1 MRKKLNL
8 LFGLVLIISMV
19 VLTGCG
25 GSGKS
30 GEKSP
35 YEGKWVAVSA
45 QMMGMSVSIDEV
57 FGGDFEFE
65 VKNGGKVSFSAG
77 DTTGN
82 GKWSVED
89 DQFILSIEG
98 EEMVGIIGK
107 DIISFDNMLETGVKV
122 IFAKDG
128 TDAMDPALYL
138 TEEENA
144 VIGEWA
150 AESVEELLG
159 DGPQTS
165 MEGVD
170 NINDALRLDFKSD
183 RNVTV
188 IYKGEEIGTFP
199 WSVALGYCSIES
211 ENPSLTVM
219 INDDGTLK
227 VDYSDDDDYYTFH
240 CVKSDSE

>member
-1 MRKKLNL
+1 MKALSIGREQGCDIVINDSTDVISRRHAILN
-8 LFGLVLIISMV
+8 ISS
-19 VLTGCG
+19 
-25 GSGKS
+25 SGKITIVDQS
-30 GEKSP
+30 R
-35 YEGKWVAVSA
+35 
-45 QMMGMSVSIDEV
+45 
-57 FGGDFEFE
+57 
-65 VKNGGKVSFSAG
+65 NGTYV
-77 DTTGN
+77 N
-82 GKWSVED
+82 GIRISQNVP
-89 DQFILSIEG
+89 
-98 EEMVGIIGK
+98 VPVTRK
-107 DIISFDNMLETGVKV
+107 DIISFDNMLEMGVKV

-128 TDAMDPALYL
+128 TDAMDPSLYL
-138 TEEENA
+138 TEEESA
-144 VIGEWA
+144 VIGKWA

-211 ENPSLTVM
+211 ENPSLIVM

>member
-8 LFGLVLIISMV
+8 LLGLVFIISMAA
-19 VLTGCG
+19 LTGCG
-25 GSGKS
+25 GSGKA
-30 GEKSP
+30 GEKNP

-45 QMMGMSVSIDEV
+45 QMMGISVSVDET

-65 VKNGGKVSFSAG
+65 VKNGGKVSFSVG

-89 DQFILSIEG
+89 DQFTLSIEG
-98 EEMVGIIGK
+98 EKMVGTIGK
-107 DIISFDNMLETGVKV
+107 DIISFDDMLEMGVKV

-128 TDAMDPALYL
+128 TDAMDPSLYL
-138 TEEENA
+138 TEEESA
-144 VIGEWA
+144 VIGKWA
-150 AESVEELLG
+150 SESVEELLG

-170 NINDALRLDFKSD
+170 NINDALRLDFKND

-199 WSVALGYCSIES
+199 WSVALGYCAIES
-211 ENPSLTVM
+211 DNPSLSVA

-227 VDYSDDDDYYTFH
+227 ADYSNDEDYYTFH
-240 CVKSDSE
+240 CVKSDGE

>member
-1 MRKKLNL
+1 MKKKLNL
-8 LFGLVLIISMV
+8 LFVLVFIVSVIT
-19 VLTGCG
+19 LTGCG
-25 GSGKS
+25 GSGKT

-57 FGGDFEFE
+57 FGGAFEFE
-65 VKNGGKVSFSAG
+65 VKNGGKVSFTAG
-77 DTTGN
+77 DTTGK

-89 DQFILSIEG
+89 DQFTLTIEG
-98 EEMVGIIGK
+98 EEMVGTIGE
-107 DIISFDNMLETGVKV
+107 DNISFDDMLGIGVKV

-138 TEEENA
+138 TEEESA
-144 VIGEWA
+144 VVGEWV

-170 NINDALRLDFKSD
+170 NINDALRLNIKAD

-199 WSVALGYCSIES
+199 WSVAL
-211 ENPSLTVM
+211 
-219 INDDGTLK
+219 
-227 VDYSDDDDYYTFH
+227 
-240 CVKSDSE
+240 

>member
-8 LFGLVLIISMV
+8 LLGLVFIISMAA
-19 VLTGCG
+19 LTGCG
-25 GSGKS
+25 GSGKA
-30 GEKSP
+30 GEKNP

-45 QMMGMSVSIDEV
+45 QMMGMSVSIDET

-89 DQFILSIEG
+89 DQFTLSIEG
-98 EEMVGIIGK
+98 EKMVGTIGK
-107 DIISFDNMLETGVKV
+107 DIISFDDMLEMGVKV

-128 TDAMDPALYL
+128 TDAMDPSLYL
-138 TEEENA
+138 TEEESA
-144 VIGEWA
+144 VIGKWA
-150 AESVEELLG
+150 SESVEELLG

-170 NINDALRLDFKSD
+170 NINDALRLDFKND

-188 IYKGEEIGTFP
+188 IYKG
-199 WSVALGYCSIES
+199 
-211 ENPSLTVM
+211 
-219 INDDGTLK
+219 K
-227 VDYSDDDDYYTFH
+227 R
-240 CVKSDSE
+240 

>member
-8 LFGLVLIISMV
+8 LLGLVFIISMAA
-19 VLTGCG
+19 LTGCG
-25 GSGKS
+25 GSGKA
-30 GEKSP
+30 GEKNP

-45 QMMGMSVSIDEV
+45 QTMGISVSVDEA

-65 VKNGGKVSFSAG
+65 VKNGGKVSFSVG

-89 DQFILSIEG
+89 DQFTLSIEG
-98 EEMVGIIGK
+98 EKMVGTIGK
-107 DIISFDNMLETGVKV
+107 DIISFDDMLEMGVKV

-128 TDAMDPALYL
+128 TDAMDPSLYL
-138 TEEENA
+138 TEEESA
-144 VIGEWA
+144 AIGKWA
-150 AESVEELLG
+150 SESVEELLG

-170 NINDALRLDFKSD
+170 NINDALRLDFKND

-199 WSVALGYCSIES
+199 WSVALGYCAIES
-211 ENPSLTVM
+211 DNPSLSVA

-227 VDYSDDDDYYTFH
+227 VDYSNDEDYYTFH
-240 CVKSDSE
+240 CVKSDGE